1 MAALSGDSSEEA
13 RARLQ
18 KLQVQLEEAQ
28 DDLKET
34 EYDRWV
40 SDQEDML
47 DSLSDELEGFWE
59 SLINGLKDNIN
70 SVMDGL
76 MQMVA
81 DNPDVITDKFNE
93 LGLGDA
99 LSVITSYNKDDTHTD
114 KTTDYGGNSYSSTY
128 DKNGTNIDNK
138 FDTSLDSLAT
148 AAESIIRRA
157 EEGARAEARADRLES
172 AAAES
177 TIRRAEKGT
186 RADRLESAAEGLA
199 VSYPEKIAGEIAK
212 EEALEK
218 EIDTVRTGRRIK
230 ASLAKR
236 KTLNNKPTSFINKYT
251 FGEYGNKLNQYL
263 AGKDNKV
270 YTSWADMKELA
281 DILGI
286 EVSGKKLTQKEA
298 KAIRDALKNAG
309 FAEGGIA
316 YEINKSIKG
325 NGDDEIATLKKGE
338 AVLTPKQTEA
348 LQDASER
355 YTKLEPKVTPEQ
367 EAYLMKSLGIA
378 PTLKDVWQNMEQAS
392 RAVEVSNCYNKSAN
406 VSIGDVHVH
415 VDGSNVTDP
424 DSFCDAFRRSNK
436 MQRVIQAATLEQI
449 ASPYPNTLAVWNN

>member
-1 MAALSGDSSEEA
+1 MAALSGDSSEET

-114 KTTDYGGNSYSSTY
+114 KTTDYGGNSYSSIY

-172 AAAES
+172 AA
-177 TIRRAEKGT
+177 
-186 RADRLESAAEGLA
+186 EGLA
-199 VSYPEKIAGEIAK
+199 VSYPGKIAGEIAK

-218 EIDTVRTGRRIK
+218 EMDTVRTGRRIK

-325 NGDDEIATLKKGE
+325 NGDDGIATLKKGE

-355 YTKLEPKVTPEQ
+355 FVKAEPKITPEQ

-415 VDGSNVTDP
+415 VDGSSVVDM
-424 DSFCDAFRRSNK
+424 DSFFNE
-436 MQRVIQAATLEQI
+436 LERPRNRGRMTECILSQVTN
-449 ASPYPNTLAVWNN
+449 PLNNALSKF

>member
-128 DKNGTNIDNK
+128 DKNGTNIYNK

-157 EEGARAEARADRLES
+157 E
-172 AAAES
+172 
-177 TIRRAEKGT
+177 KGT
-186 RADRLESAAEGLA
+186 SADRLESAAEGLA

-218 EIDTVRTGRRIK
+218 EMDTVRTGRRIK

-325 NGDDEIATLKKGE
+325 NGDDGIATLKKGE
-338 AVLTPKQTEA
+338 AVLTPEQTEA
-348 LQDASER
+348 IQEASER
-355 YTKLEPKVTPEQ
+355 FVKAEPKITPEQ
-367 EAYLMKSLGIA
+367 EEYLMKSLGITPA
-378 PTLKDVWQNMEQAS
+378 LDDVWKNMEQAS
-392 RAVEVSNCYNKSAN
+392 RAVEVSNSYTRSAN

-415 VDGSNVTDP
+415 VDGSSVVDM
-424 DSFCDAFRRSNK
+424 DSFFNE
-436 MQRVIQAATLEQI
+436 LERPRNRGRMTECILSQVTN
-449 ASPYPNTLAVWNN
+449 PLNNALSKF

>member
-157 EEGARAEARADRLES
+157 EEGARA
-172 AAAES
+172 
-177 TIRRAEKGT
+177 
-186 RADRLESAAEGLA
+186 DRLESAAEGLA
-199 VSYPEKIAGEIAK
+199 VSYPGKIAGEIAK

-218 EIDTVRTGRRIK
+218 EMDTVRTGRRIK

-325 NGDDEIATLKKGE
+325 NGDDGIATLKKGE

-355 YTKLEPKVTPEQ
+355 FVKAEPKIMPEQ
-367 EAYLMKSLGIA
+367 EEYLMKSLGIA
-378 PTLKDVWQNMEQAS
+378 PALDDVWKNMEQAS
-392 RAVEVSNCYNKSAN
+392 RAVEVSNSYTRSAN

-449 ASPYPNTLAVWNN
+449 ASSYPNTLAVWNN